1 MMQSSGASTTPVQT
15 ARPRRGSCAA
25 VFAILLLWLLIIALV
40 AGAVAGLAKIYTGD
54 RILAGTQAL
63 GRDLGG
69 RTPDEAA
76 ALLRADWQ
84 NHTIV
89 LDGEGQSW
97 TLAPDQIGAVLDAE
111 ATAARAYRQGR
122 VEPSLENLLPLAT
135 PETLLP
141 LAQRLLATAGLLAY
155 AEVPTSV
162 QPDWRFDRAMAAETL
177 HALAGQLE
185 ITPQDAGVGIV
196 DSQIRTTPPITGRAV
211 DIAAMLATLE
221 RQPWETLF
229 ARGSSSSV
237 RFILPVVTRLPA
249 ITDVSAIVNEVTPLL
264 AAPITVRLYDP
275 IRDERSTWIASPA
288 DTSRWLSFQVTGM
301 GADKKISWSVD
312 ETKVADYI
320 TAQNHAFGDERY
332 VDSTLILAA
341 LVEAFKAG
349 QPEISQRVSHGEREH
364 IVKSGETLSSIAF
377 DYGMP
382 YPWLLKSN
390 PGIGDDLF
398 VGDAIK
404 IPSADGLLPLPVV
417 ENKRIKISL
426 KDQKMQAY
434 EDGKLKWDWVASTG
448 IASSPTSPGVFQIQS
463 HEPMAYAANW
473 DLHMPSF
480 MGIYRPVPDQAFMN
494 GFHGFPSR
502 DQKQILWTRNLGKPI
517 TYGCILLDSK
527 NAKLLYDWA
536 EEGVVVEITA

>member
-1 MMQSSGASTTPVQT
+1 MTQPSHASATPVQT

-25 VFAILLLWLLIIALV
+25 VLAILLLWLLIIALA
-40 AGAVAGLAKIYTGD
+40 AGAVVGLAQIYTGD

-69 RTPDEAA
+69 MTPGEAA
-76 ALLRADWQ
+76 ALLQADWQ
-84 NHTIV
+84 AHNIV
-89 LDGEGQSW
+89 LDAGEQSW
-97 TLAPDQIGAVLDAE
+97 TLAPAQIGAVLDAE
-111 ATAARAYRQGR
+111 ATAARAYQQGR
-122 VEPSLENLLPLAT
+122 VELSPETLLPLAT

-141 LAQRLLATAGLLAY
+141 LARRLLATAGLLANTE
-155 AEVPTSV
+155 APTSV
-162 QPDWRFDRAMAAETL
+162 QPDWRFDRAAAAETL
-177 HALAGQLE
+177 HTLAGQLE
-185 ITPQDAGVGIV
+185 IIPQDAGVGIV
-196 DSQIRTTPPITGRAV
+196 DSQIRTTPPVTGRAV

-229 ARGSSSSV
+229 AGGSPASV
-237 RFILPVVTRLPA
+237 RFSLPVVTRLPA
-249 ITDVSAIVNEVTPLL
+249 ITDVSGIVREVEPLL
-264 AAPITVRLYDP
+264 AAPITLRLSDP
-275 IRDERSTWIASPA
+275 IRDERTTWTATPTDMSQ
-288 DTSRWLSFQVTGM
+288 WLAFQVTGT
-301 GADKKISWSVD
+301 GAEKSISWSVD
-312 ETKVADYI
+312 EAGIAAYI
-320 TAQNHAFGDERY
+320 AAQNNSFGDERY
-332 VDSTLILAA
+332 VDPNIAVPALA
-341 LVEAFKAG
+341 EAFKAR
-349 QPEISQRVSHGEREH
+349 QPEISQRVYHGEREH

-390 PGIGDDLF
+390 PGIGDNLF

-404 IPSADGLLPLPVV
+404 IPSVDGLLPLPVV

-448 IASSPTSPGVFQIQS
+448 IASSPTSPGVFQIQT

-473 DLHMPSF
+473 DLYMPSF

-502 DQKQILWTRNLGKPI
+502 DQKQILWQRNLGKPI

>member
-1 MMQSSGASTTPVQT
+1 M
-15 ARPRRGSCAA
+15 AA
-25 VFAILLLWLLIIALV
+25 FWIILLLWVLIL
-40 AGAVAGLAKIYTGD
+40 GLAASAVVGLAQIYTGD
-54 RILAGTQAL
+54 RILAGTEAL

-69 RTPDEAA
+69 MTSGEAA

-84 NHTIV
+84 THNIV
-89 LDGEGQSW
+89 LDAGEQSW
-97 TLAPDQIGAVLDAE
+97 TLSPAQVGAVLDAE
-111 ATAARAYRQGR
+111 ATATRAYHHGR
-122 VEPSLENLLPLAT
+122 VELTPETLLPLAT

-141 LAQRLLATAGLLAY
+141 LTRRLLATAGLLAN
-155 AEVPTSV
+155 AEAPTSV
-162 QPDWRFDRAMAAETL
+162 QPDWRFDRVTAAETL
-177 HALAGQLE
+177 HRLAGQLE
-185 ITPQDAGVGIV
+185 IIPQDAGVGIV

-211 DIAAMLATLE
+211 DIAAILATLE
-221 RQPWETLF
+221 RQPWDLSL
-229 ARGSSSSV
+229 ARDSREIL
-237 RFILPVVTRLPA
+237 RFTLPVVTRLPA
-249 ITDVSAIVNEVTPLL
+249 ITDVSGIVREVEPLL
-264 AAPITVRLYDP
+264 AAPIALRLSDP
-275 IRDERSTWIASPA
+275 IRDERTTWTAAPA
-288 DTSRWLSFQVTGM
+288 DMSQWLSFQVTGT
-301 GADKKISWSVD
+301 GADKKVSWSVD
-312 ETKVADYI
+312 EAKVAKYI
-320 TAQNHAFGDERY
+320 AAQNRTFDDERY
-332 VDSTLILAA
+332 VDPNTAVPA
-341 LVEAFKAG
+341 LVEAFKAR

-382 YPWLLKSN
+382 YPWLLKVN
-390 PGIGDDLF
+390 PGIGDNLF

-404 IPSADGLLPLPVV
+404 IPSVDGLLPLPVV

-448 IASSPTSPGVFQIQS
+448 IASSPTSPGVFQIQT

-480 MGIYRPVPDQAFMN
+480 MGIYRPVPDQDFMN

-536 EEGVVVEITA
+536 EEGVVVEITP

>member
-1 MMQSSGASTTPVQT
+1 MPVSRVGPS
-15 ARPRRGSCAA
+15 RPRRPAPC
-25 VFAILLLWLLIIALV
+25 W
-40 AGAVAGLAKIYTGD
+40 
-54 RILAGTQAL
+54 
-63 GRDLGG
+63 
-69 RTPDEAA
+69 TP
-76 ALLRADWQ
+76 
-84 NHTIV
+84 
-89 LDGEGQSW
+89 S
-97 TLAPDQIGAVLDAE
+97 
-111 ATAARAYRQGR
+111 ATAARAYQQGR
-122 VEPSLENLLPLAT
+122 VELSPETLLPLAT

-141 LAQRLLATAGLLAY
+141 LARRLLATAGLLANTE
-155 AEVPTSV
+155 APTSV
-162 QPDWRFDRAMAAETL
+162 QPDWRFDRVTAAETL
-177 HALAGQLE
+177 RTLAGQLE
-185 ITPQDAGVGIV
+185 IIPQDAGVGIV

-229 ARGSSSSV
+229 ARGSPASV
-237 RFILPVVTRLPA
+237 RFTLPVVTRLPA
-249 ITDVSAIVNEVTPLL
+249 ITDVSGVVREVEPLL
-264 AAPITVRLYDP
+264 AAPITLRLSDP
-275 IRDERSTWIASPA
+275 IRDERSTWTATPTDMSQ
-288 DTSRWLSFQVTGM
+288 WLAFQVTGT
-301 GADKKISWSVD
+301 GAEKSISWSVD
-312 ETKVADYI
+312 EAGIAAYI
-320 TAQNHAFGDERY
+320 AAQNNTFGDERY
-332 VDSTLILAA
+332 VDPSIAVPALA
-341 LVEAFKAG
+341 EAFKAR
-349 QPEISQRVSHGEREH
+349 QPEISQRVYHGEREH

-382 YPWLLKSN
+382 YPWLLKAN
-390 PGIGDDLF
+390 PGIGDNLF

-404 IPSADGLLPLPVV
+404 IPSVDGLLPLPVV

-448 IASSPTSPGVFQIQS
+448 IASSPTSPGVFQIQT

-473 DLHMPSF
+473 DLYMPSF

-502 DQKQILWTRNLGKPI
+502 DQKQILWQRNLGKPI

>member
-1 MMQSSGASTTPVQT
+1 ML
-15 ARPRRGSCAA
+15 
-25 VFAILLLWLLIIALV
+25 AILLLWLLIIALA
-40 AGAVAGLAKIYTGD
+40 AGAVVGLAQIYTGD

-63 GRDLGG
+63 GRDLSGM
-69 RTPDEAA
+69 TPGEAA

-97 TLAPDQIGAVLDAE
+97 TLTPGQIGAVLDAD
-111 ATAARAYRQGR
+111 ATAQRAYHQGR
-122 VEPSLENLLPLAT
+122 VNLTPETLLPLAT

-141 LAQRLLATAGLLAY
+141 LARRLLATVGLIATT
-155 AEVPTSV
+155 EP
-162 QPDWRFDRAMAAETL
+162 PDPVHAVWHFDRAAAAETL
-177 HALAGQLE
+177 HTLAGQLE
-185 ITPQDAGVGIV
+185 IIPKDAGVGIV
-196 DSQIRTTPPITGRAV
+196 DSHIRTTPSVTGRAV

-221 RQPWETLF
+221 RQPWETSL
-229 ARGSSSSV
+229 AGASPDAL
-237 RFILPVVTRLPA
+237 RFTLPVVTRLPA
-249 ITDVSAIVNEVTPLL
+249 ITDVSGIVREVEPLL
-264 AAPITVRLYDP
+264 AAPITLRLYDP
-275 IRDERSTWIASPA
+275 IRDEHTTWTASPT
-288 DTSRWLSFQVTGM
+288 DLSRWLAFQITGA
-301 GADKKISWSVD
+301 GPEKSIAWSVD
-312 ETKVADYI
+312 EAGIAAYI
-320 TAQNHAFGDERY
+320 TAQNSSFGDERY
-332 VDSTLILAA
+332 VDPYTAVPALI
-341 LVEAFKAG
+341 EAFKTRQG
-349 QPEISQRVSHGEREH
+349 EINQRVYHGEREH

-382 YPWLLKSN
+382 YPWLIKANS
-390 PGIGDDLF
+390 GIGDNLF

-417 ENKRIKISL
+417 ENKRVKISL

-448 IASSPTSPGVFQIQS
+448 IASSPTSPGVFQIQT
-463 HEPMAYAANW
+463 HDPMAYAANW
-473 DLHMPSF
+473 NLYMPSF
-480 MGIYRPVPDQAFMN
+480 MGIYRPVPDQEFMN

-536 EEGVVVEITA
+536 EEGVVVEITP